1 MTNLHKFFVK
11 NAFLWLLVLMVLMGY
26 LIPYRESYNAYFNL
40 GTFIDWG
47 IVIIFLL
54 YGLKLNLR
62 EVLNDVKN
70 WKLHL
75 LVQIAT
81 FVLFPLL
88 VMPFYKIAQGNEFY
102 VLWLSIYFLACLPS
116 TVSSSVVMVSIAK
129 GNVPSAIFN
138 ASISGLIGI
147 FATPMLMHPFMESN
161 SGGAVDQVAI
171 IQQLLLKVLLPIVL
185 GLLLNPLCKK
195 FIERYGKLI
204 GKFDRLIIL
213 LIVYESFSTAFVNR
227 IFGSVPPITFA
238 IIAVAVVGMFFIVYY
253 LLQWASHRLH
263 FNREDTITTTF
274 CGSKK
279 SLVHGSLFMMVLGIP
294 DDNKVMFLLPIMLYH
309 SFQLFYVSWLANK
322 LSGNR

>member
-11 NAFLWLLVLMVLMGY
+11 NAFLWFLVLMVLMGY

-62 EVLNDVKN
+62 EVLNDIKN

-75 LVQIAT
+75 LVQLAT

-88 VMPFYKIAQGNEFY
+88 VIAFYPLAKGTTFY
-102 VLWLSIYFLACLPS
+102 LLWFSIYFLACLPS

-147 FATPMLMHPFMESN
+147 FATPMLMHSFMESN

-253 LLQWASHRLH
+253 LLQWASYRLH

-309 SFQLFYVSWLANK
+309 SFQLFYVSWLANRI
-322 LSGNR
+322 GNR

>member
-1 MTNLHKFFVK
+1 MNKIFSK
-11 NAFLWLLVLMVLMGY
+11 NAFLWLLVLMVLLGK
-26 LIPYRESYNAYFNL
+26 LIPYRESYNTYFNL

-54 YGLKLNLR
+54 YGLKLNIR
-62 EVLNDVKN
+62 EVINDIKN

-75 LVQIAT
+75 LVQLAT

-88 VMPFYKIAQGNEFY
+88 VIAFYPLAKDTTFY
-102 VLWLSIYFLACLPS
+102 LLWFSIYFLACLPS

-147 FATPMLMHPFMESN
+147 FATPMLMHPFMDNSSN
-161 SGGAVDQVAI
+161 ATVDQASI

-185 GLLLNPLCKK
+185 GLLLNPLCRK
-195 FIERYGKLI
+195 FITRYGKLI

-213 LIVYESFSTAFVNR
+213 LIVYESFSTAFVNQV
-227 IFGSVPPITFA
+227 FSSVPAVTFL
-238 IIAVAVVGMFFIVYY
+238 IIAGASVGLFFIVYHV
-253 LLQWASHRLH
+253 LGWAAKRLA

-322 LSGNR
+322 LSTEKQ

>member
-11 NAFLWLLVLMVLMGY
+11 NAFLWFLVLMVLMGY
-26 LIPYRESYNAYFNL
+26 LIPYREGYNAYFNL

-309 SFQLFYVSWLANK
+309 SFQLFYVSWLANRI
-322 LSGNR
+322 GNR

>member
-1 MTNLHKFFVK
+1 MTNLHKIFVK

-309 SFQLFYVSWLANK
+309 SFQLFYVSWLANRI
-322 LSGNR
+322 GNR

>member
-1 MTNLHKFFVK
+1 MTKIFSK
-11 NAFLWLLVLMVLMGY
+11 NAFLWLLVLMVLLGK
-26 LIPYRESYNAYFNL
+26 LIPYRESYNTYFNL

-54 YGLKLNLR
+54 YGLKLNIR
-62 EVLNDVKN
+62 EVINDIKN

-75 LVQIAT
+75 LVQLAT

-88 VMPFYKIAQGNEFY
+88 VIAFYPLAKDTTFY
-102 VLWLSIYFLACLPS
+102 LLWFSIYFLACLPS

-147 FATPMLMHPFMESN
+147 FATPMLMHPFMDNSSN
-161 SGGAVDQVAI
+161 ATVDQASI

-185 GLLLNPLCKK
+185 GLLLNPLCRK
-195 FIERYGKLI
+195 FITRYGKLI

-213 LIVYESFSTAFVNR
+213 LIVYESFSTAFVNQV
-227 IFGSVPPITFA
+227 FSSVPAVTFL
-238 IIAVAVVGMFFIVYY
+238 IIAGASVGLFFIVYHV
-253 LLQWASHRLH
+253 LGWATKRLD

-322 LSGNR
+322 LSTTQSKP